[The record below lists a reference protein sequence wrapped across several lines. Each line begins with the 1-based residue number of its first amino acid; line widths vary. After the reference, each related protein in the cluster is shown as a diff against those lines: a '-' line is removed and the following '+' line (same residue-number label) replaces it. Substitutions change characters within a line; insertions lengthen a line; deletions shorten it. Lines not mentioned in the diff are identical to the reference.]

1 MLGFHL
7 VSWLVMA
14 VFGGYLSERSTW
26 ALQRRGIASAVV
38 KTTWLNLG
46 VAFFTYILQGVAW
59 LVVQLCAVSDPQAEL
74 QLLLPLYLLTPF
86 LVNLMWIDAA
96 HHLLPNRL
104 VYPALALALGCF
116 SVLGLLQG
124 NYRALLGVWVAPLLY
139 GVFMLILTRF
149 GLGMGDAKLMAVLGA
164 WLGFYNLA
172 LPGLALLVA
181 SMGMG
186 FFALALMLCGR
197 ASLRS
202 HLAFG
207 PWLIMGLYVVWMLNL
222 AWS

>member
-26 ALQRRGIASAVV
+26 ALQRRGIASPVV
-38 KTTWLNLG
+38 KTTWLSLG

-139 GVFMLILTRF
+139 GVFMLF
-149 GLGMGDAKLMAVLGA
+149 PP
-164 WLGFYNLA
+164 GFRTLA
-172 LPGLALLVA
+172 NHGT
-181 SMGMG
+181 
-186 FFALALMLCGR
+186 LCGLDVESCLVLSYKPSR
-197 ASLRS
+197 ASTFICQSRRS
-202 HLAFG
+202 RGKVEAC
-207 PWLIMGLYVVWMLNL
+207 
-222 AWS
+222 